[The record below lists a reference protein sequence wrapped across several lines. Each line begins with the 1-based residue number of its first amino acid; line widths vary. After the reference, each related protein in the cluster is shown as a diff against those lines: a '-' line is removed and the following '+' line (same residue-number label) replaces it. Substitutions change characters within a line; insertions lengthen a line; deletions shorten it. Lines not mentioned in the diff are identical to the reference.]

1 MNTKHLLLIIPFLTL
16 FCACSDDADD
26 EKYASRPPV
35 FEEIVCQPLNDG
47 ETVLRAGQPFVVT
60 ARQKSLGRLLN
71 NSTYTWSDREGQL
84 SHKFTQKVIY
94 DQETQNPTDTVVAPS
109 AGAYKLTM
117 YARYNASGN
126 TSWWSGKYGS
136 TFQSTLTEGG
146 KATYVTGGLFY
157 FGVTLEKT
165 IMVGN

>member
-35 FEEIVCQPLNDG
+35 FEEIVCQPLNAG

-60 ARQKSLGRLLN
+60 ARQKSLGRLIN
-71 NSTYTWSDREGQL
+71 NTTYTWSDSEGQL

-94 DQETQNPTDTVVAPS
+94 DQETQNPTDTVVADR
-109 AGAYKLTM
+109 K
-117 YARYNASGN
+117 
-126 TSWWSGKYGS
+126 S
-136 TFQSTLTEGG
+136 TRLNSSHRL
-146 KATYVTGGLFY
+146 
-157 FGVTLEKT
+157 
-165 IMVGN
+165 